1 MPFLCLHLCEPGI
14 RSMRADNSPVQLYVG
29 QRLSKHRIVFIIK
42 HKVPEHA
49 RCPRAYLLS
58 MVSKCLDRFEHGQTD
73 RINSS
78 KRAFR
83 RW

>member
-14 RSMRADNSPVQLYVG
+14 RRMRADDSPVQLSVG
-29 QRLSKHRIVFIIK
+29 RRLSNHRIVFIIK

-58 MVSKCLDRFEHGQTD
+58 MVSKCLDRFEHGQTH
-73 RINSS
+73 RFKNQQL
-78 KRAFR
+78 
-83 RW
+83 